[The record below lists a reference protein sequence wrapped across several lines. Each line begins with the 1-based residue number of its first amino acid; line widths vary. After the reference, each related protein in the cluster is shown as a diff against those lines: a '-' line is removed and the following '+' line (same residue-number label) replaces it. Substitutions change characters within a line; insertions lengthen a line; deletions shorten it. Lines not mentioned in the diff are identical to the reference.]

1 MKIAKQLTPLIALT
15 VVLGVATP
23 VNAAEDDAKAFG
35 QFQEVL
41 EGINDET
48 FAQIQR
54 VIDKTDMTNR
64 VYSART
70 VENDA
75 RQVFSANFW
84 QFIESGFM
92 STLPNVGSRSLAE
105 VVDFEFQDGM
115 GRAAVRFNLPQ
126 YAYAFQV
133 FDLRHDNRG
142 RLIIVDWFDSST
154 GQMFTDEIAEALTVL
169 MPTKETTRR
178 QISVESPSDLQLF
191 QVTEIYK
198 ATRDIQP
205 PRFFEIYDAFDEQL
219 KREPFIAR
227 HAVKMAFLLEDIDRF
242 EQSLEVFNDVY
253 VENSDFGLMMSDMYM
268 VMKAYDKSYAS
279 LQKFHESYSVNEGA
293 LPARLSALA
302 LALGK
307 SEDAETYA
315 VEATVDEPM
324 LELGWWS
331 LLRARAAIEN
341 NQGAIEVLAH
351 LEDNFGHRLDV
362 AKLRRDKFRGFT
374 KLAASQEFQ
383 DWRASRN

>member
-1 MKIAKQLTPLIALT
+1 MKIAKQLIPLIALA
-15 VVLGVATP
+15 VVVIVATP
-23 VNAAEDDAKAFG
+23 VMAAEDDSEAFG

-41 EGINDET
+41 EGINNQS

-70 VENDA
+70 VEIDA
-75 RQVFSANFW
+75 KQVFGANFW

-92 STLPNVGSRSLAE
+92 SNLPNVGSRSVAE
-105 VVDFEFQDGM
+105 VVDFEFQNGL

-154 GQMFTDEIAEALTVL
+154 GQMFTAEIAEDLTVL
-169 MPTKETTRR
+169 MPTKEATRR

-191 QVTEIYK
+191 QVTEIFK
-198 ATRDIQP
+198 ATRDTQP

-219 KREPFIAR
+219 QREPFIAR
-227 HAVKMAFLLEDIDRF
+227 NAVKMAFALEDVDRF
-242 EQSLEVFNDVY
+242 ERSLAVFNDIY
-253 VENSDFGLMMSDMYM
+253 AENSDFALMTSDMFM
-268 VMKAYDKSYAS
+268 IMKAYDESYAS
-279 LQKFHESYSVNEGA
+279 LRQFHENYSVDEGA

-302 LALGK
+302 LVLGK
-307 SEDAETYA
+307 TGDAETYA
-315 VEATVDEPM
+315 IEATVDEPS

-331 LLRARAAIEN
+331 LLRARAAAEN
-341 NQGAIEVLAH
+341 NQGSIEVLTH

-374 KLAASQEFQ
+374 KLVNSQEFK
-383 DWRASRN
+383 DWRAGRN

>member
-1 MKIAKQLTPLIALT
+1 MKIAKQLSPLIAFAL
-15 VVLGVATP
+15 VIVATP
-23 VNAAEDDAKAFG
+23 VIAAEDDANAFG
-35 QFQEVL
+35 QFQEML
-41 EGINDET
+41 EGINNQS

-70 VENDA
+70 VEIDA
-75 RQVFSANFW
+75 KQVFSANFW

-92 STLPNVGSRSLAE
+92 SNLPIVESRSLAE
-105 VVDFEFQDGM
+105 VVDFEFQDGL
-115 GRAAVRFNLPQ
+115 GRAAVRFNLPK

-142 RLIIVDWFDSST
+142 RLIIVDWFDSTT
-154 GQMFTDEIAEALTVL
+154 GQMFTAEIAEALTVL
-169 MPTKETTRR
+169 MPTKEATRQ

-198 ATRDIQP
+198 ATRDMQP

-219 KREPFIAR
+219 QREPFIAR
-227 HAVKMAFLLEDIDRF
+227 HAVKMAFLLEDIERF
-242 EQSLEVFNDVY
+242 EHSLEVFNDVY
-253 VENSDFGLMMSDMYM
+253 AENSDFSLMMSDMYM

-279 LQKFHESYSVNEGA
+279 LQRFHENYSISEGA

-302 LALGK
+302 LALGNT
-307 SEDAETYA
+307 EEAESYA
-315 VEATVDEPM
+315 VEATVDEPL

-331 LLRARAAIEN
+331 LLRARAAAGN
-341 NQGAIEVLAH
+341 YQGSIEVLTH
-351 LEDNFGHRLDV
+351 LEDNFGHRLDL

-374 KLAASQEFQ
+374 TLAASQEFK
-383 DWRASRN
+383 DWRASRD

>member
-1 MKIAKQLTPLIALT
+1 MKIAKQLTPLIALAA
-15 VVLGVATP
+15 VVFVATP
-23 VNAAEDDAKAFG
+23 VIAAEDDAKAFG

-41 EGINDET
+41 EGINDGS

-70 VENDA
+70 VEIDA
-75 RQVFSANFW
+75 KQVFGANFW
-84 QFIESGFM
+84 QFIESGYM
-92 STLPNVGSRSLAE
+92 SNLPNVGSRSLAE
-105 VVDFEFQDGM
+105 VVDFEFQDGL

-142 RLIIVDWFDSST
+142 RMIIVDWFDSST
-154 GQMFTDEIAEALTVL
+154 GQMFTADIAEALTVL
-169 MPTKETTRR
+169 MPTKEATRR

-198 ATRDIQP
+198 ATRDMQP

-219 KREPFIAR
+219 KRDPFIAKN
-227 HAVKMAFLLEDIDRF
+227 AVKMAFMLEDIDRF
-242 EQSLEVFNDVY
+242 ERSLEVFNDVY
-253 VENSDFGLMMSDMYM
+253 PENSDFALMMSDMYM
-268 VMKAYDKSYAS
+268 VMKAYDRSYAS
-279 LQKFHESYSVNEGA
+279 LRRFHENYSVGEGA

-302 LALGK
+302 LALGQ
-307 SEDAETYA
+307 AEEAEAYA
-315 VEATVDEPM
+315 VEATVDEPL

-331 LLRARAAIEN
+331 LLRARAAAEN
-341 NQGAIEVLAH
+341 NQGSIEVLAH

-362 AKLRRDKFRGFT
+362 AKLRRDKFRGFS

-383 DWRASRN
+383 DWRASRD